1 MANRDPNMERT
12 SLSFNQLPFGLFRF
26 ESHELNDVPPTIL
39 DFAIFTISSKTLA
52 ADALEKVIP
61 NSGIFVSALII
72 LSFFRNQYMI
82 LALNQMRVGSTDKAK
97 KYVDRISHPEF
108 LPRKQH
114 AYILFLK
121 AVMGA
126 QELGFVKSENL
137 LRKAL
142 ELGLRTAE
150 DNAVSRMHLSSICA
164 QTGRKA
170 EAVSL
175 LAEAKKLDKS
185 GMMKDQIKMMQ
196 QQLQMAPSKNQMRMA
211 QMMGGRKKSPKS
223 R

>member
-1 MANRDPNMERT
+1 MIGFIIRCLLALT
-12 SLSFNQLPFGLFRF
+12 SLSFNIFLFIDG
-26 ESHELNDVPPTIL
+26 SWGWG
-39 DFAIFTISSKTLA
+39 ISL
-52 ADALEKVIP
+52 
-61 NSGIFVSALII
+61 IFVTAIII
-72 LSFFRNQYMI
+72 LSFFRNEQMI
-82 LALNQMRVGSTDKAK
+82 LALNQMRIGNNEKAK
-97 KYVDRISHPEF
+97 KYINRITAPQF
-108 LPRKQH
+108 MPRRQH
-114 AYILFLK
+114 AYVLYLK
-121 AVMGA
+121 AVMNA
-126 QELGFVKSENL
+126 QDLGFANSELL

-142 ELGLRTAE
+142 ALGLRTAE